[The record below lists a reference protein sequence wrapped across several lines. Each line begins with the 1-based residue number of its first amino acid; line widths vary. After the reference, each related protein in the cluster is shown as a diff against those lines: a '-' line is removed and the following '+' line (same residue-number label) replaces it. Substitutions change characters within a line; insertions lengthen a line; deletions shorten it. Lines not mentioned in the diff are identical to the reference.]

1 MNWRGKEGGQWCYSS
16 VRISVVVQELKI
28 GDTSIEKVSNYTSK
42 TDDNSHRKSS
52 SPSLAHSLHITHSFN
67 VCTFAENFRSRKR
80 SPYSFPRFGQLLLP
94 IRGTRSMANPR
105 EGRNVST
112 VIRCAMDPDNACSSA
127 QLCST
132 PRCQQNLGSLATFG
146 CVVQS
151 RERCPFCCGCAAC
164 DARFSNYEKR
174 VLVAARYSEA
184 GSGSSRGTSPSTSS
198 PSTSASLTGT
208 AAAPTSS
215 AIASNPGGGA
225 SSTLPSGASEIVAPV
240 DSRRAGFYVRP
251 LACQHGPYGPETGQ
265 TSARTCLRRSCRRG
279 RNSHPFWLQL
289 PAVWE
294 TGPDGGC

>member
-1 MNWRGKEGGQWCYSS
+1 
-16 VRISVVVQELKI
+16 
-28 GDTSIEKVSNYTSK
+28 
-42 TDDNSHRKSS
+42 
-52 SPSLAHSLHITHSFN
+52 
-67 VCTFAENFRSRKR
+67 
-80 SPYSFPRFGQLLLP
+80 
-94 IRGTRSMANPR
+94 MANPR

-151 RERCPFCCGCAAC
+151 RERCPFCCGCVAC

-225 SSTLPSGASEIVAPV
+225 SSTLPSGASEIVAMEEDEFAPPLTPEGLTSTFVPSPASMGLMVLKLARLLLVPACGVAV
-240 DSRRAGFYVRP
+240 DGA
-251 LACQHGPYGPETGQ
+251 ETAILSGCSFPQ
-265 TSARTCLRRSCRRG
+265 SGKLVLMVGVKLKFTCLSTPNHTEQHYHQPLVRSLAFEF
-279 RNSHPFWLQL
+279 P
-289 PAVWE
+289 
-294 TGPDGGC
+294 